1 MATRDTTGT
10 TGMKVVDNTDRFRA
24 ADADKKVFDPEHAS
38 GVVLLNGVI
47 VVSPDERAPV
57 GAIARSIGLVEYEV
71 DEHPQALAEGG
82 QVDEGDVKQ
91 PTGRAPDMPLGE
103 KAPNMKAARVE
114 EDDVKQPTGRAPE
127 AAVDAVAAPKTGT
140 TGPGKDADDAPKTS
154 TSGAG
159 KKS

>member
-1 MATRDTTGT
+1 MATKDTADTAAT
-10 TGMKVVDNTDRFRA
+10 TGMKVVDNTDRFRN

-82 QVDEGDVKQ
+82 QVEEGDVKQ
-91 PTGRAPDMPLGE
+91 PTGRAPDMPLGA
-103 KAPNMKAARVE
+103 KDPAAKAAHVTE
-114 EDDVKQPTGRAPE
+114 GDVKQPTGRAPA
-127 AAVDAVAAPKTGT
+127 AAVDDVA
-140 TGPGKDADDAPKTS
+140 APKTS
-154 TSGAG
+154 TSDTG